1 MLVVEAQD
9 LAKRYD
15 GVQAVQNL
23 NLEIREREIY
33 GLLGPNGSGKTTTIL
48 ILLGLTEPT
57 SGKVQVC
64 GRNPTRNPIAVKRL
78 IGYLPEN
85 VGFYDDLTAQENLR
99 LVARLNKISDRR
111 SKDRIAEILKQVG
124 LAEVARRPVR
134 TFSRGMLQRLGIADV
149 LIKDPRFVI
158 LDEPTS
164 GIDPEGATQI
174 LDMIVRMRDE
184 RGMTIMLAS
193 HLLHQVQR
201 ICDRVGILHRG
212 QLVAQGSLDELSAE
226 AADEDQELEVRV
238 AGTVPEL
245 TSHLQ
250 VLEGVSEVESMGD
263 RLRIRCREDVQGRIA
278 RAVMDVGAEL
288 LELRRRSYTL
298 EDIYLRYFQE

>member
-9 LAKRYD
+9 LVKRYN
-15 GVQAVQNL
+15 GVQAVRNL
-23 NLEIREREIY
+23 NLEIREGEIY

-57 SGKVQVC
+57 AGEVQVC
-64 GRNPTRNPIAVKRL
+64 GRDPTRNPIAVKRL
-78 IGYLPEN
+78 VGYLPEN

-111 SKDRIAEILKQVG
+111 SKDRIDEILEQVG
-124 LAEVARRPVR
+124 LAEVARRAVR

-149 LIKDPRFVI
+149 LTKDPSFVI
-158 LDEPTS
+158 LDEPTA

-174 LDMIVRMRDE
+174 LDMIVGMRNKQ
-184 RGMTIMLAS
+184 GMTIMLAS

-201 ICDRVGILHRG
+201 VCDRVGILHRG

-226 AADEDQELEVRV
+226 TAGEDQELEVRV
-238 AGTVPEL
+238 AGIVPEL
-245 TSHLQ
+245 ISHLQ
-250 VLEGVSEVESMGD
+250 FLEGVSEVESMGD

-298 EDIYLRYFQE
+298 EDIYLRYFQG